1 MRVRRNL
8 LLGGLHQ
15 LPGGAGL
22 RKPPRGIGGGC
33 AHHLCYEQLSAGVI
47 MVSSKDASQLDMHD
61 FPQMLAKLNS
71 VGITESIKSYPE
83 AGHYKQWVVPV
94 GFEVQ
99 HAFEYWA
106 LVKKSVIAW
115 LQAGVP
121 SHSHVSTNRHNANSA
136 ALRGCP
142 GRQP

>member
-1 MRVRRNL
+1 
-8 LLGGLHQ
+8 
-15 LPGGAGL
+15 
-22 RKPPRGIGGGC
+22 
-33 AHHLCYEQLSAGVI
+33 

-61 FPQMLAKLNS
+61 FPQMPAELNS

-121 SHSHVSTNRHNANSA
+121 SHSHVSTES
-136 ALRGCP
+136 P
-142 GRQP
+142 